1 MNKHNNKTRTGH
13 SMWRFARLM
22 VLVLLSPLLAQ
33 TVHAQQDATPEPCGP
48 LRPPG
53 QYGPFDY
60 RKDAD
65 KLQIVHEHHFGP
77 QVEMLIRGQEG
88 PLGGD
93 LDYVLRAFPNH
104 ARALIAMANLGEKDK
119 SIQPRGA
126 HYQVECYFERAIR
139 FAPDDPVVRMIYVT
153 YLTKANRTQEARTQL
168 GAVESLAGENP
179 LTYYNLGLLY
189 FDLKD
194 YDKALQFAHKARAQ
208 GVPQT
213 GLQEQL
219 TRVGRWSEPA
229 PEAAS
234 APASSVAPE
243 TK

>member
-1 MNKHNNKTRTGH
+1 MNDNEMRTGH
-13 SMWRFARLM
+13 SMRRFARLTA
-22 VLVLLSPLLAQ
+22 LTLFPLLLAQ
-33 TVHAQQDATPEPCGP
+33 TGHAQQDSPEPCGP

-65 KLQIVHEHHFGP
+65 KLQIVHEHHFSP

-88 PLGGD
+88 PIGGD

-104 ARALIAMANLGEKDK
+104 ARALIAMADLGVKDK
-119 SIQPRGA
+119 TVQPRGA

-139 FAPDDPVVRMIYVT
+139 FAPDDQVVRMLYVT
-153 YLTKANRTQEARTQL
+153 YLTRLARTQEARTQL
-168 GAVESLAGENP
+168 RAAEGLAGDNP
-179 LTYYNLGLLY
+179 LTYYNIGLLY

-194 YDKALQFAHKARAQ
+194 YDNALTFAHKARALGAQ
-208 GVPQT
+208 QT
-213 GLQEQL
+213 GLQQKL
-219 TRVGRWSEPA
+219 TQAGRWAEPA

-234 APASSVAPE
+234 APASSVASDAR
-243 TK
+243 